1 MPPMRSRFLLIGILG
16 LAVLCLLSVLAY
28 FLPPV
33 HDRLAWR
40 VESFITQVRYTLN
53 PPEQAVFLPQGAPV
67 ALDDEAARATMESI
81 VQATLLALPTQ
92 TPSPAEG
99 GVQEGGA
106 PSDAPSPT
114 PSPIPSPTATFAPPP
129 PQVSLTG
136 YVFEYQKF
144 NNCGPANLSMAL
156 SFWGWQGDQRD
167 TRAYLRPYAGDR
179 ASDGVDDKNV
189 NPEEM
194 VQFVEQKTDLK
205 ALMRFAGE
213 AETLKRLLAAG
224 FPVITERGHDPADD
238 DWMGHYVLFTGYDD
252 ARARYTVQDS
262 LIMENFPLP
271 YEELVLRWMDFNYM
285 YIVIYPPEREA
296 EVLSLLGP
304 HADPAYNL
312 QVAVQRAQQDIS
324 ALSGRDQF
332 FAWYNLGSSLVKLED
347 WEAAAQAYDQAFSLY
362 AGMSEEER
370 PWRMLWYQAGPYAAY
385 YYTGRYNDAINL
397 ADTTLSIFSRPILE
411 EALYWRGLAK
421 EALGDREG
429 ALADLERA
437 YELNPYSTPAGE
449 ALGRLAGD

>member
-1 MPPMRSRFLLIGILG
+1 MLYLLIGLP
-16 LAVLCLLSVLAY
+16 VLCLLGVVVY

-33 HDRLAWR
+33 HSRLAWR
-40 VESFITQVRYTLN
+40 VDNLVTQVRYSLN
-53 PPEQAVFLPQGAPV
+53 PPEQAVFVPQAPA
-67 ALDDEAARATMESI
+67 ALQGEEARATMESI
-81 VQATLLALPTQ
+81 VQATLAALPTH
-92 TPSPAEG
+92 TLPPAAE
-99 GVQEGGA
+99 QPAAA
-106 PSDAPSPT
+106 PSAAPSPT
-114 PSPIPSPTATFAPPP
+114 PTATPTLAPLPA
-129 PQVSLTG
+129 QISLTG

-156 SFWGWQGDQRD
+156 SYWGWQGDQRD

-194 VQFVEQKTDLK
+194 VAFVQQKTQLNAMLRYD
-205 ALMRFAGE
+205 GS
-213 AETLKRLLAAG
+213 AEILKRLLAAG
-224 FPVITERGHDPADD
+224 YPVITERGHDPADD

-252 ARARYTVQDS
+252 ARARFTVQDS

-271 YEELVLRWMDFNYM
+271 YEELEPRWLDFNYV
-285 YIVIYPPEREA
+285 YIVIYPPEQEA
-296 EVLSLLGP
+296 KVRALLGAA
-304 HADPAYNL
+304 ADPAANL
-312 QVAVQRAQQDIS
+312 EAAAARARRDVE

-347 WEAAAQAYDQAFSLY
+347 YAAAAGAYDQAFALY
-362 AGMSEEER
+362 AGLPEDER

-385 YYTGRYNDAINL
+385 YHTGRYQDVINL

-421 EALGDREG
+421 EALGDLSG

-449 ALGRLAGD
+449 DLARLAGAG